1 MKKENQKAI
10 LMMLEQDI
18 NDTGIQGSE
27 HNVRAHLEEADGNY
41 VLKVQVRL
49 IVKDKIFTRDITP
62 KQILEWSLNN
72 MGDYFKGYLSW
83 FYAEKKAAEKAEI

>member
-18 NDTGIQGSE
+18 NDTGVSGSK
-27 HNVRAHLEEADGNY
+27 HNVRAHLEEVDENY

-49 IVKDKIFTRDITP
+49 LVKDKIFSCDITP
-62 KQILEWSLNN
+62 KQVLDWSLNN

-83 FYAEKKAAEKAEI
+83 FYAKKTAAEKAEI